1 MIKIDTGITKIEG
14 NHEEIMADLSTAI
27 SGIKETLFRMLGVNE
42 NAAEEKILLAVERGF
57 LINKEMDSSTA
68 YEIRKISEKINGG
81 KI

>member
-1 MIKIDTGITKIEG
+1 MIKIDTGITRIEG
-14 NHEEIMADLSTAI
+14 NQEEIMADLSTAI
-27 SGIKETLFRMLGVNE
+27 SGIKETLSRKLGVNE
-42 NAAEEKILLAVERGF
+42 NVAEEKILLAVERGF